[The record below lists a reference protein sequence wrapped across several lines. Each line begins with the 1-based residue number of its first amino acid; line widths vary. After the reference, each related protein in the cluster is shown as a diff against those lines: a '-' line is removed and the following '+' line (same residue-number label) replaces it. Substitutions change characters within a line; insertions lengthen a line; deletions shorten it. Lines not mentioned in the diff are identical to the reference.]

1 MLSRT
6 AFKNVGGAQPPTFLR
21 VCFAGPPG
29 PARLQKCTQQKN
41 RPDCL
46 EVPNKRAP
54 IMFEDPAGNLRFSA
68 GFGPKVG
75 PKQAQNIRH
84 GANRNTT
91 IPAILGRSARFDDH
105 PKRLAATTARSG
117 PHDWMALTLH
127 PQTPKEAWGREGSI
141 LARVK
146 SRSSAVA

>member
-1 MLSRT
+1 
-6 AFKNVGGAQPPTFLR
+6 
-21 VCFAGPPG
+21 
-29 PARLQKCTQQKN
+29 
-41 RPDCL
+41 
-46 EVPNKRAP
+46 
-54 IMFEDPAGNLRFSA
+54 MFEDPAGNLRFSA